1 MSASYFL
8 DVAHAAWNGILQNWV
23 IVLLSFFVIA
33 QWIAFQTLVVH
44 YYLFRKSLRKP
55 RPDGLRFSSIEKT
68 LSFQGE
74 QIEKTYEKLAELRGE
89 LSKWAS
95 EDLKRSPNQYLNS
108 NVSKHTNNSSVESSL
123 VSMGELNLKRKIE
136 AIKAQARN

>member
-1 MSASYFL
+1 MSAHYFL
-8 DVAHAAWNGILQNWV
+8 EVIHTAWTGISQNWV
-23 IVLLSFFVIA
+23 IVLLSIFVFA
-33 QWIAFQTLVVH
+33 QWMAFQTLVVH
-44 YYLFRKSLRKP
+44 YYLFRKSLKKS
-55 RPDGLRFSSIEKT
+55 RPDGLRFSSIERT

-74 QIEKTYEKLAELRGE
+74 QIERTYEKLAELRGE

-95 EDLKRSPNQYLNS
+95 EDLKRSPNHY
-108 NVSKHTNNSSVESSL
+108 SKTNGSQHTNNSSVESSL